1 MIVLNIID
9 KDKLVTERDLTNEEK
24 SSVTYTTINISEMK
38 VYYYQQ
44 EDELPILDIE
54 E

>member
-9 KDKLVTERDLTNEEK
+9 KDKWVTERDLTNEEQ

-38 VYYYQQ
+38 VYHYQQ
-44 EDELPILDIE
+44 GDELPIIE